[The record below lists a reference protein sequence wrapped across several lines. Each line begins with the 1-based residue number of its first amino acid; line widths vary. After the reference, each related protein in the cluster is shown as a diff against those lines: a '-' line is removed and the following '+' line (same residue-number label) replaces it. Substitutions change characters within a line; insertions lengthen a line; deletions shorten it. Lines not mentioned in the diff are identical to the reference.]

1 MAQVELNTAFAG
13 DIVSVAGFVNGTVNH
28 TVNTA
33 GKNHVIP
40 STPIDPPMIKL
51 QVTFNDSPLK
61 GLEGDKCTINQIRER
76 IKKEAEDDVSL
87 RVFTE

>member
-1 MAQVELNTAFAG
+1 M
-13 DIVSVAGFVNGTVNH
+13 NGTVNH

-40 STPIDPPMIKL
+40 SIPIDPPMISL

-61 GLEGDKCTINQIRER
+61 GTEGDKCTINQIRER
-76 IKKEAEDDVSL
+76 I
-87 RVFTE
+87 